1 MTFIQA
7 ILMIL
12 LTVVMYFAA
21 KKLQQKYD
29 NPFLNPAL

>member
-1 MTFIQA
+1 MTLIQA

-21 KKLQQKYD
+21 KATTKYD
-29 NPFLNPAL
+29 NPF

>member
-1 MTFIQA
+1 MTLIQA

-12 LTVVMYFAA
+12 LTVVMYFVC

-29 NPFLNPAL
+29 NPF